1 MAKPL
6 TGEVR
11 VEEDVPGAFARLVV
25 EEATKTLADPG
36 RGGAPFRLGCSG
48 SSSGEHCFARLAT
61 HDELDWS
68 RVECF
73 LADERCVDPDDPA
86 ANQRALRSVLA
97 KRLSSLA
104 GFHPMSCAEGPEP
117 YEQLLRSA
125 GSLDLL
131 QLGFG
136 PDGHTASLFPSSQ
149 ALDAPSDRLVARNA
163 DPSGRNPFE
172 RLTLTYAGIA
182 LARLVVLVV
191 MGEEKRE
198 AFERVTRGEALPA
211 AEVRA
216 ERVVWLVEPGAAG
229 ASV

>member
-1 MAKPL
+1 MAEPL

-25 EEATKTLADPG
+25 EEAAKTLADPD
-36 RGGAPFRLGCSG
+36 RAVTPFRLGCSG
-48 SSSGEHCFARLAT
+48 GASGEHCFARLAA

-68 RVECF
+68 RIECF
-73 LADERCVDPDDPA
+73 LADERCVEPDDPA
-86 ANQRALRSVLA
+86 SNQRALRSVLA
-97 KRLSSLA
+97 KRLGSLA

-117 YEQLLRSA
+117 YERVLRSA

-136 PDGHTASLFPSSQ
+136 PDGHTASLFPSSA
-149 ALDAPSDRLVARNA
+149 ALDAPSDRLVARNS

-198 AFERVTRGEALPA
+198 AFERAARGEPLPA
-211 AEVRA
+211 ARVRA
-216 ERVVWLVEPGAAG
+216 GRVVWLVEPAAAG
-229 ASV
+229 AAR